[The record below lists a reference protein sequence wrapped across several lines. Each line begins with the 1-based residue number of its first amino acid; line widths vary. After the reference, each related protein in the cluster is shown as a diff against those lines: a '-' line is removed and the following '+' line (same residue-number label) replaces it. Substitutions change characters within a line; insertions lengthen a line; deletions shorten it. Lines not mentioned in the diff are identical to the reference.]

1 MCAVSSQ
8 KLTYVTRVTAE
19 HAQVFPNNA
28 YAPPFSLSSIPRGT
42 HKLRDMSAAA
52 AALIWWIVP
61 AVGLI
66 GALGYAVWV
75 SKFKRKYENDVLRST
90 DAFTKFQNTFR
101 K

>member
-1 MCAVSSQ
+1 
-8 KLTYVTRVTAE
+8 
-19 HAQVFPNNA
+19 
-28 YAPPFSLSSIPRGT
+28 
-42 HKLRDMSAAA
+42 MSAAA

-61 AVGLI
+61 AVGLT